1 MAKKNQYDV
10 TVDATIIDVSQKP
23 DGIYRVK
30 TTGAEFEAFA
40 TAGSYYKNDIVLVQI
55 PNGDYKNPK
64 FILGRKADIENN
76 QTFSFKLPFDDFIG
90 LRYINKDDNF
100 HGAYWAN
107 YPTIATDPTTQNQ
120 LRYNQLNTKVW
131 SWINNEGS
139 TIGCTRLGIEAEW
152 QTFLG
157 SYQPLRGVYGFRII
171 VKGVT
176 ASTEV
181 TAATEIEREYY
192 FTNND
197 MYGNPYAY
205 QTPYAQQKVIDISD
219 FLNVHSLDIYF
230 YQDFNFADAAN
241 VPIYYYDEEMGP
253 DGRPMIPENILFNNV
268 NIYLGV
274 SAEDIKDETTFLYSY
289 NALTFTSEEKEVYDE
304 ELQIRQTVFTCNEEH
319 DLYFTWVHYESD
331 GTYTVIKDV
340 NDLAAQRN
348 KAGKKTHVYWYRYNY
363 DDHITDKE
371 KIWKVEHS
379 ELEKDWNDSLNNPNY
394 ETQIE
399 RYGGEHWTFLP
410 YATDDFALTFIPRG
424 DKSREKFKV
433 VVQHDGTHT
442 TSEEIVFKNN
452 RDIEAELLDGAKND
466 AVIIKCFKLEK
477 IKNETNTWTGE
488 YAAVEDG
495 SINAFHVYDEN
506 NTILHND
513 DNERFDEHYYY
524 LQIHFRNDDTNLY
537 EILKTIAEN
546 GTDTGSSVAWAF
558 PRSYSMIRSTEEVN
572 EYDAEYFGIDAET
585 EPIRYQN
592 FHNATM
598 KFTIQS
604 IYNNRYLDNTVSAIV
619 NQNGKN
625 HYIEKDLMFGRAEG
639 LGHEFLPIIE
649 IVEPVG
655 GTYICAGQ
663 PFKIACAVYNRDG
676 SLFEIPSL
684 LTFTWRELSGQCE
697 FFHGAEDGSQ
707 VDGYVLGSYN
717 GDNAGY
723 ITKYAGYR
731 NNVVSGTLKTVVD
744 GNTPPPIFEV
754 TVNGAA
760 SYPLTVRKGF
770 MICNDFNYKKPR
782 DISVPSRVEFKSD
795 GADPIFYSDYF
806 EVAELISEE
815 NAAIA
820 EYKIEYPE
828 WKINNESI
836 LHLESTTTPRELI
849 EYDENNEIITSD
861 RGYTRYKL
869 AFNTEGHPQWV
880 DEYLKPDNYT
890 YIYYKYNTEDLNIYL
905 AQALAFDRN
914 YYASSLVNDWD
925 GTSLTWD
932 EENGAILSTMIAAGS
947 KDGNNKF
954 TGVMMGDWHARGDE
968 SLDTP
973 GLYGYNKGAQT
984 FGFKTDGTGFIGA
997 SGKGRIEFDG
1007 TEALISNADR
1017 SCYINLNPVSLS
1029 KSLTDLNNQSFSEN
1043 FVYCKV
1049 EKTDNLF
1056 DSISDSIASKTSWAK
1071 KYYDDKEHDYFV
1083 VDPNYGVLTT
1093 GGVIARY
1100 GALGNWMISHEG
1112 LYQKTDNTY
1121 MYLGFDET
1129 DITAASAWQKLQVDL
1144 TAIQNDCEDLYAAL
1158 AVNEANFA
1166 NAEETQAIKES
1177 EKPDKVAEYESQIAT
1192 AEAEIARLTAVNT
1205 TLNNEIADINTTI
1218 TEKEQAIQ
1226 DQYTEK
1232 KNLTLAISDNYDT
1245 IRNKEAERAVQEQ
1258 IIRDS
1263 GDEYAAELV
1272 LIEQKIVQ
1280 INNIINDLNYNKQLI
1295 DTYSNDLQ
1303 TLNTDRSTYIGQQAQ
1318 YTTEVN
1324 KYESEIDTIEQDIE
1338 TIQNQIT
1345 ACEENI
1351 TDTQVKIN
1359 TDEDIVYALLVDLDY
1374 TDFTIKTSQA
1384 YQKDKQDVESK
1395 IQSLSNEIII
1405 LQEQIADNNIS
1416 DEPLSDEEIQ
1426 EIQNQINE
1434 KTTEKEN
1441 FESQLEKYDSLI
1453 STVQDIESLKIEL
1466 NTYTSNLE
1474 TYNDELAIQQTLFST
1489 AQDNLNKAS
1498 ISLDTVNNALSVI
1511 NNSYDLLLNY
1521 TNNLEKNFDKIY
1533 SDILTLKQEVMG
1545 ADKTISNYPNTES
1558 EFTEIYYIIRD
1569 NLKELTDKYDC
1580 LYAEVNTN
1588 SSSTNIS
1595 TTLQAQKQEIS
1606 DKVTTNNTITQAQE
1620 AIDRINTEIT
1630 TLQNDIAEKETA
1642 ILQCDQTIKVLE
1654 AEISELKQERNN
1666 KEIEITTNTYGG
1678 IGINYQTNK
1687 ITALNKSID
1696 DLQAEIDALQLYK
1709 DELEEE
1715 INEIKTEIKNKK
1727 ETINRIQAD
1736 AAEKT
1741 DYEITSLHVNSTLE
1755 DIKNVILNLKTAIN
1769 DIIFANSIRYAIYVS
1784 TSEPNVS
1791 ETQVTPY
1798 FSVTWDGTMFAR
1810 KGLIANTWSID
1821 DHALTYQK
1829 NNDILYLGTE
1839 ESGFDGYIPLGR
1851 AVSLTDNRRW
1861 AISASDKYNED
1872 KPNDPY
1878 LINFGVSLSGE
1889 LYAQLGTIGG
1899 WQISQN
1905 TITSP
1910 TSSGT
1915 NIILDAANNQI
1926 KTSNGAF
1933 VLDGNTGTLRLN
1945 ANYNDSN
1952 QSNVGLVYLAEY
1964 LLMGRTVTETLSY
1977 SNSKLR
1983 GEDTAENRA
1992 ISGGLSDNYG
2002 WATVGVGGRTVA
2014 TYSNGLISNLNYS
2027 LDSNQTNYLQFLD
2040 AGHNYNGGAI
2050 LASGLKTGSSNTSD
2064 VATIFYPVKDGSVL
2078 GLQGHRWNLM
2088 AENIDANL
2096 INAGA
2101 VNGEKMYEKMER
2113 LATQIWVTDALA
2125 ELWNAIAEVSNKAG
2139 QAMASGKAQTVTK
2152 VDITGGTTWNPFGI
2166 VLGIGI
2172 TKGNGSYLTDTVEG
2186 GINLAHG
2193 HSLDGSFSE
2202 GKFTCTIGGVTFNQ
2216 TNSYS
2221 YDVTTSDWYKR
2232 KIAEA
2237 YNRGASDTRN
2247 SISVSVSSAT
2257 LDGRSWI
2264 NGTSSGSGSYGFS
2277 ASGTAK
2283 ATASYRVYTMS
2294 NSGAVSSSGGT
2305 KTTSKSYYDSDSH
2318 SWKCG
2323 RTHGSSSSSSKK

>member
-10 TVDATIIDVSQKP
+10 TVDATVVDVSQKP

-30 TTGAEFEAFA
+30 TTGAEFEAYA

-64 FILGRKADIENN
+64 FILGRKADVENN

-90 LRYINKDDNF
+90 LRYINENDNF

-120 LRYNQLNTKVW
+120 LRYDQLNAKVW
-131 SWINNEGS
+131 SWINTSGS

-205 QTPYAQQKVIDISD
+205 QTPYTQQKVIDISD

-241 VPIYYYDEEMGP
+241 IPIYYYNEEMGP
-253 DGRPMIPENILFNNV
+253 DGRPAIPENILFNNV

-289 NALTFTSEEKEVYDE
+289 NTLTYISEEKVVYDE
-304 ELQIRQTVFTCNEEH
+304 DLQIKQSIFTCNEEH

-340 NDLAAQRN
+340 NDLAVQRN

-363 DDHITDKE
+363 DDDITDRE
-371 KIWKVEHS
+371 KIWKIEHS

-394 ETQIE
+394 ETSIE

-410 YATDDFALTFIPRG
+410 YATDDFTLTFIPRG

-442 TSEEIVFKNN
+442 TSEEIIFKNN

-488 YAAVEDG
+488 YAAIEDG

-506 NTILHND
+506 NTILYND

-537 EILKTIAEN
+537 EILKTVAEN
-546 GTDTGSSVAWAF
+546 GTDTGSSIAWAF

-572 EYDAEYFGIDAET
+572 EADAKHFGIDAEA

-592 FHNATM
+592 FRNATM

-604 IYNNRYLDNTVSAIV
+604 IYNNRYLDNTIGAIV

-655 GTYICAGQ
+655 GTYLHIGTEFQ
-663 PFKIACAVYNRDG
+663 IACAVYNKDG
-676 SLFEIPSL
+676 SLFESPSL

-697 FFHGAEDGSQ
+697 FFHSTEDGQ
-707 VDGYVLGSYN
+707 QDGYILGSYK

-731 NNVVSGTLKTVVD
+731 NNVVRGTLKTVVD

-760 SYPLTVRKGF
+760 SYPLVVRKGF
-770 MICNDFNYKKPR
+770 MVCNAYDYKQPR

-795 GADPIFYSDYF
+795 GADPIYYSDFF
-806 EVAELISEE
+806 EVAELISDA

-820 EYKIEYPE
+820 EYKVEYPE
-828 WKINNESI
+828 WKISNESI
-836 LHLESTTTPRELI
+836 LHLENTITPRELI
-849 EYDENNEIITSD
+849 EYDENNEIITAD

-869 AFNTEGHPQWV
+869 AFNTDGNPQWI
-880 DEYLKPDNYT
+880 DEYLNPESYT
-890 YIYYKYNTEDLNIYL
+890 YIYYKYDTDDLNIYL

-954 TGVMMGDWHARGDE
+954 TGVMMGDWHAKGDE

-1049 EKTDNLF
+1049 DKTDNIF

-1071 KYYDDKEHDYFV
+1071 KYYDDTEHDYFV

-1129 DITAASAWQKLQVDL
+1129 DITKASEWQKRQVDL
-1144 TAIQNDCEDLYAAL
+1144 TATQNDCEDLYAAL
-1158 AVNEANFA
+1158 AVNETNLV
-1166 NAEETQAIKES
+1166 QAIADQETKKS
-1177 EKPDKVAEYESQIAT
+1177 EQPTKTAEYEEQIAV
-1192 AEAEIARLTAVNT
+1192 AEEKIEKLTAANVV
-1205 TLNNEIADINTTI
+1205 LNNEIIEIDASI
-1218 TEKEQAIQ
+1218 TEKEQIIQ
-1226 DQYTEK
+1226 NKYDEK
-1232 KNLTLAISDNYDT
+1232 RTLSDSIGLDIDT
-1245 IRNKEAERAVQEQ
+1245 IHDKEEERLIYEEQ
-1258 IIRDS
+1258 IRNS
-1263 GDEYAAELV
+1263 GDEYAQQLV
-1272 LIEQKIVQ
+1272 AIEQKQLQV
-1280 INNIINDLNYNKQLI
+1280 NNIINNLNYNKELI
-1295 DTYSNDLQ
+1295 DTYSSELN
-1303 TLNTDRSTYIGQQAQ
+1303 TLNTDRSTYLSQQTQ
-1318 YTTEVN
+1318 YEKEIN
-1324 KYESEIDTIEQDIE
+1324 DLESQEIDAQNKVSTIENEILIIE
-1338 TIQNQIT
+1338 DSISEKEKQVLSSSTIIYN
-1345 ACEENI
+1345 
-1351 TDTQVKIN
+1351 
-1359 TDEDIVYALLVDLDY
+1359 LLQSLSYTDY
-1374 TDFTIKTSQA
+1374 TIKNVSEYQA
-1384 YQKDKQDVESK
+1384 DKQEVENN
-1395 IQSLSNEIII
+1395 INILSNEI
-1405 LQEQIADNNIS
+1405 LQ
-1416 DEPLSDEEIQ
+1416 L
-1426 EIQNQINE
+1426 QNQFNDERLSEEERVEIETQITIKTEE
-1434 KTTEKEN
+1434 KTKLEN
-1441 FESQLEKYDSLI
+1441 SLSAYDTLI
-1453 STVQDIESLKIEL
+1453 SNVTTYEQLQLDI
-1466 NTYTSNLE
+1466 SNLE
-1474 TYNDELAIQQTLFST
+1474 KNLSEKETELEEAKENLLNIQQSLSK
-1489 AQDNLNKAS
+1489 AQAS
-1498 ISLDTVNNALSVI
+1498 LETVNNAL
-1511 NNSYDLLLNY
+1511 NSITSSYNALLNY
-1521 TNNLEKNFDKIY
+1521 TINLERGFDSYYKE
-1533 SDILTLKQEVMG
+1533 ILTLKQSVIS
-1545 ADKTISNYPNTES
+1545 ADSTINNYPDKES
-1558 EFTEIYYIIRD
+1558 NQTEIYYIIRD
-1569 NLKELTDKYDC
+1569 NLDELYDKYNC
-1580 LYAEVNTN
+1580 LYAEVDLE
-1588 SSSTNIS
+1588 SSSSNIS
-1595 TTLQAQKQEIS
+1595 TILANQYDEVSKKITENEVIAEANA
-1606 DKVTTNNTITQAQE
+1606 KVTSLNN
-1620 AIDRINTEIT
+1620 EILA
-1630 TLQNDIAEKETA
+1630 LQNSIAEKELA
-1642 ILQCDQTIKVLE
+1642 ILECDKIIQQLE
-1654 AEISELKQERNN
+1654 AEIAELKISRAEKEAQIEDNN
-1666 KEIEITTNTYGG
+1666 YGVAGENNPNGVNG
-1678 IGINYQTNK
+1678 ISYWTNK
-1687 ITALNKSID
+1687 IIALNKSIQE
-1696 DLQAEIDALQLYK
+1696 LQN
-1709 DELEEE
+1709 E
-1715 INEIKTEIKNKK
+1715 INALESYQNTLQTNIDDIKTNIAIKKNSINKIQEI
-1727 ETINRIQAD
+1727 T
-1736 AAEKT
+1736 AAAS
-1741 DYEITSLHVNSTLE
+1741 DYEITSLHVDSTFE

-1851 AVSLTDNRRW
+1851 AVSLDDARRW
-1861 AISASDKYNED
+1861 AISASDQYDED
-1872 KPNDPY
+1872 NPNNPY

-1899 WQISQN
+1899 WKIDQN

-1910 TSSGT
+1910 SS
-1915 NIILDAANNQI
+1915 NNSSIILDAANNQI
-1926 KTSNGAF
+1926 RTSNGAF
-1933 VLDGNTGTLRLN
+1933 ILDGKNGTLILN
-1945 ANYNDSN
+1945 ANYDDTN
-1952 QSNVGLVYLAEY
+1952 QSDIGLVKLAKY
-1964 LLMGRTVTETLSY
+1964 LLIGRTVTEPLSY
-1977 SNSKLR
+1977 SDSRLNGDDKSTSR
-1983 GEDTAENRA
+1983 V
-1992 ISGGLSDNYG
+1992 ISGVSDDYG
-2002 WATVGVGGRTVA
+2002 WSSVNVGGTTIA

-2027 LDSNQTNYLQFLD
+2027 LKSDDTNYLQFLD
-2040 AGHNYNGGAI
+2040 TGHKNDAGDELGAI
-2050 LASGLKTGSSNTSD
+2050 LAVGTRSD
-2064 VATIFYPVKDGSVL
+2064 NSKGATIFYPIQDGSVL
-2078 GLQGHRWNLM
+2078 GLKGHRWNLM

-2101 VNGEKMYEKMER
+2101 VNGEAMYEKMER
-2113 LATQIWVTDALA
+2113 LATQVWVTNALA
-2125 ELWNAIAEVSNKAG
+2125 DLWNAIGDVSNSAG
-2139 QAMASGKAQTVTK
+2139 AASKKGQSLS
-2152 VDITGGTTWNPFGI
+2152 ITEVELNCYPTYGPFGWTGVI
-2166 VLGIGI
+2166 VMTRGNRSII
-2172 TKGNGSYLTDTVEG
+2172 TSNVRNVNLTHQHIVELSLSGSTLKAKASTISMAATSGSV
-2186 GINLAHG
+2186 
-2193 HSLDGSFSE
+2193 SLNHTHDVSFSFSS
-2202 GKFTCTIGGVTFNQ
+2202 GIVNCKIGGANFN
-2216 TNSYS
+2216 S
-2221 YDVTTSDWYKR
+2221 TS
-2232 KIAEA
+2232 
-2237 YNRGASDTRN
+2237 
-2247 SISVSVSSAT
+2247 SSASFNVAST
-2257 LDGRSWI
+2257 SWYI
-2264 NGTSSGSGSYGFS
+2264 DNIEQAYTSGYNAGYSAGYNKGYSKGYNKGWSEGHKQAADDLKYGTG
-2277 ASGTAK
+2277 
-2283 ATASYRVYTMS
+2283 V
-2294 NSGAVSSSGGT
+2294 
-2305 KTTSKSYYDSDSH
+2305 
-2318 SWKCG
+2318 
-2323 RTHGSSSSSSKK
+2323 

>member
-1 MAKKNQYDV
+1 MVKKNQYDV
-10 TVDATIIDVSQKP
+10 TVDATVIDVSQKP

-90 LRYINKDDNF
+90 LRYINEHDNF

-120 LRYNQLNTKVW
+120 LRYDQLNTKVW
-131 SWINNEGS
+131 SWTNNGGS

-241 VPIYYYDEEMGP
+241 APIYYYDEEMGP
-253 DGRPMIPENILFNNV
+253 DGRPVIPENILFNNV

-274 SAEDIKDETTFLYSY
+274 SVEDIKDETTFLYSY
-289 NALTFTSEEKEVYDE
+289 NALTFTSKEKDVYNE
-304 ELQIRQTVFTCNEEH
+304 ELQIKQTIFTCNEEH

-340 NDLAAQRN
+340 NDLVAQRN

-371 KIWKVEHS
+371 KIWKIEHS

-488 YAAVEDG
+488 YAAIEDG

-506 NTILHND
+506 NTILYND

-537 EILKTIAEN
+537 EILKTVAEN
-546 GTDTGSSVAWAF
+546 GTDTGSSIAWAF

-572 EYDAEYFGIDAET
+572 EYDAEYFGIDAKT

-604 IYNNRYLDNTVSAIV
+604 IYNNRYLDNTVGAIV

-676 SLFEIPSL
+676 SLFETPSL

-754 TVNGAA
+754 TVHGAA

-770 MICNDFNYKKPR
+770 MICNDFTYKKPR

-836 LHLESTTTPRELI
+836 LHLESTTTPREFI
-849 EYDENNEIITSD
+849 EYNENNEIITSD

-869 AFNTEGHPQWV
+869 AFNTTGHPQWV

-890 YIYYKYNTEDLNIYL
+890 YIYYKYDTENLNIYL

-954 TGVMMGDWHARGDE
+954 TGVMMGDWHAKGDE

-984 FGFKTDGTGFIGA
+984 FGFKTDGTGFIGS

-1049 EKTDNLF
+1049 KKTDNIF
-1056 DSISDSIASKTSWAK
+1056 DSISDSIASRTSWAK
-1071 KYYDDKEHDYFV
+1071 KYYDDTEHDYFV

-1100 GALGNWMISHEG
+1100 GALGNWMISNEG
-1112 LYQKTDNTY
+1112 LYQKTDKTY

-1129 DITAASAWQKLQVDL
+1129 DITAASAWQKRQVDL

-1158 AVNEANFA
+1158 FINQTNLEKAQED
-1166 NAEETQAIKES
+1166 QIIKES
-1177 EKPDKVAEYESQIAT
+1177 TQPTEAGKYEAQIDA
-1192 AEAEIARLTAVNT
+1192 AEAEIVRLTAENVA
-1205 TLNNEIADINTTI
+1205 LNNEIEENNTAI
-1218 TEKEQAIQ
+1218 TTKEQSIQ
-1226 DQYTEK
+1226 NQYSEKTKITNEITQAYDDIRDTEAK
-1232 KNLTLAISDNYDT
+1232 RFT
-1245 IRNKEAERAVQEQ
+1245 QEQ

-1263 GDEYAAELV
+1263 GDEYSQQ
-1272 LIEQKIVQ
+1272 LIEIESKILA
-1280 INNIINDLNYNKQLI
+1280 INEIINDLNYNQQLI
-1295 DTYSNDLQ
+1295 DTYSKELTD
-1303 TLNTDRSTYIGQQAQ
+1303 LNTDRATYIGQQAKYTNQVNQ
-1318 YTTEVN
+1318 YTKEVADAENNIISLQELIRTTET
-1324 KYESEIDTIEQDIE
+1324 EITNLEVE
-1338 TIQNQIT
+1338 
-1345 ACEENI
+1345 
-1351 TDTQVKIN
+1351 IN
-1359 TDEDIVYALLVDLDY
+1359 SNDSLIYSLLIDLDY
-1374 TDFTIKTSQA
+1374 TDYTIKTA
-1384 YQKDKQDVESK
+1384 TEYQKDKQSVESNIEVLQTEIEQLEHQLEDETLEEDEILR
-1395 IQSLSNEIII
+1395 IQT
-1405 LQEQIADNNIS
+1405 QIT
-1416 DEPLSDEEIQ
+1416 
-1426 EIQNQINE
+1426 E
-1434 KTTEKEN
+1434 KTEEKIALEN
-1441 FESQLEKYDSLI
+1441 TLPLYNSVIE
-1453 STVQDIESLKIEL
+1453 TVQKNDVLKETLAELKTTLES
-1466 NTYTSNLE
+1466 
-1474 TYNDELAIQQTLFST
+1474 YNGDTDGREQVLIT
-1489 AQDNLNKAS
+1489 AQNNLSAAQNA
-1498 ISLDTVNNALSVI
+1498 LTTVNNALATIDS
-1511 NNSYDLLLNY
+1511 SYNLLLNY
-1521 TNNLEKNFDKIY
+1521 TVNLENNLDEQYNKI
-1533 SDILTLKQEVMG
+1533 LALKQDVIGEDASI
-1545 ADKTISNYPNTES
+1545 ADYPDDES
-1558 EFTEIYYIIRD
+1558 EFTEVYYIIRD
-1569 NLKELTDKYDC
+1569 NLVELTDKYNC
-1580 LYAEVNTN
+1580 LYAEVDTE
-1588 SSSTNIS
+1588 SATENIS
-1595 TTLQAQKQEIS
+1595 TILKKQKQETS
-1606 DKVTTNNTITQAQE
+1606 NKVTENTTITAARE
-1620 AIDRINTEIT
+1620 EIT
-1630 TLQNDIAEKETA
+1630 RLNNIILDLQNSILEKETLR
-1642 ILQCDQTIKVLE
+1642 LQCDQNVKILE
-1654 AEISELKQERNN
+1654 AEIIELKNSRSE
-1666 KEIEITTNTYGG
+1666 KEAQILDNTYGVE
-1678 IGINYQTNK
+1678 GINYYTNK
-1687 ITALNKSID
+1687 ITAINKSIQE
-1696 DLQAEIDALQLYK
+1696 LQNEIDALKLYQQTVQEAI
-1709 DELEEE
+1709 DE
-1715 INEIKTEIKNKK
+1715 INTEIYSKKNA
-1727 ETINRIQAD
+1727 INNIQKTT
-1736 AAEKT
+1736 AAAS
-1741 DYEITSLHVNSTLE
+1741 DYEISSLHVESTLE
-1755 DIKNVILNLKTAIN
+1755 DIKNVISNLKTAIH

-1829 NNDILYLGTE
+1829 NNDILYIGTE

-1861 AISASDKYNED
+1861 AISASDQYNED

-1899 WQISQN
+1899 WQINQS

-1915 NIILDAANNQI
+1915 NIVLDAANNQI

-1933 VLDGNTGTLRLN
+1933 ILDGNSGTLRLN

-1952 QSNVGLVYLAEY
+1952 HSNVGLVYLAEY

-1977 SNSKLR
+1977 SNSKLK

-2002 WATVGVGGRTVA
+2002 WATVGVGGKSIA

-2027 LDSNQTNYLQFLD
+2027 LDSARTNYLQFLD
-2040 AGHNYNGGAI
+2040 AGHNYDGGAI
-2050 LASGLKTGSSNTSD
+2050 LASGLKTGSSNTAD

-2101 VNGEKMYEKMER
+2101 VNGVKMYENMER
-2113 LATQIWVTDALA
+2113 LATQVWVTDALA
-2125 ELWNAIAEVSNKAG
+2125 ELWNAIADVSNKAG
-2139 QAMASGKAQTVTK
+2139 QAVASGKAQTVTA
-2152 VDITGGTTWNPFGI
+2152 VGLIAGTTYGPFGI
-2166 VLGIGI
+2166 TMSVSV
-2172 TKGNGSYLTDTVEG
+2172 TKGNGSLIFDQKD
-2186 GINLAHG
+2186 INLSHG
-2193 HSLDGSFSE
+2193 HTLDGSFSE
-2202 GKFTCTIGGVTFNQ
+2202 GKFTCTIGGAIFNQ
-2216 TNSYS
+2216 SNSYN

-2247 SISVSVSSAT
+2247 SISVSMSSAT
-2257 LDGRSWI
+2257 LSGSSWI
-2264 NGTSSGSGSYGFS
+2264 SGTSSGSGSYGFS

-2294 NSGAVSSSGGT
+2294 NNGAVSSSGDT
-2305 KTTSKSYYDSDSH
+2305 KTASKSYYDSDSH

-2323 RTHGSSSSSSKK
+2323 RSHGSSSSSSSKT